1 MNTFEVLAQPQ
12 RRQILDL
19 LLDGEKPVSDLVG
32 QLGLSQPNVSKH
44 LRTLREAGLVAV
56 RVDAQRRLYRLEPA
70 ALAELDE
77 WLAPYRR
84 LWGHRLDALESYLD
98 RKHTEEEP

>member
-1 MNTFEVLAQPQ
+1 MNAFGVLAQPQ

-19 LLDGEKPVSDLVG
+19 LLDGEKPVSVLVG
-32 QLGLSQPNVSKH
+32 RLGLSQPNVSKH
-44 LRTLREAGLVAV
+44 LRALREAGLVAV

-84 LWGHRLDALESYLD
+84 LWPRRLDALESYLD
-98 RKHTEEEP
+98 DKEKP